1 MSARRLPGK
10 PLLKIKGKTIIAH
23 VLSKAKKCK
32 IGKVIVA
39 TEDKEIVEEVKKN
52 RGKVILTS
60 KKHKSGT
67 DRIWEAF
74 KKIND
79 RKIKYVI
86 NLQGDEPLVDIN
98 DIRKL
103 NKIVQKNKFD
113 ISTLALK
120 IKDNKI
126 CQNKNIVKVSTK
138 KNITLKTS
146 ERALNFNRYLKKRK
160 KNLYQHIGIY
170 QYSVAALE
178 KFSKLKRTKNEIKY
192 KLEQLRA
199 LDNKISIN
207 VILAKKKV
215 VGIDTKEDYIELKKI
230 LEYKI

>member
-230 LEYKI
+230 LEYKS

>member
-207 VILAKKKV
+207 VILAKKV

-230 LEYKI
+230 LEYKS

>member
-120 IKDNKI
+120 IKENKI
-126 CQNKNIVKVSTK
+126 FQNKNIVKVSTK

-215 VGIDTKEDYIELKKI
+215 VGIDTKEDNIELKKI
-230 LEYKI
+230 L